1 MRMEMERVDSGSG
14 VRRPEDIYGRGRE
27 RERGWSC
34 TEVRGG

>member
-1 MRMEMERVDSGSG
+1 MRMEMDRVDSGSG
-14 VRRPEDIYGRGRE
+14 VRRPEDVYGNGRE